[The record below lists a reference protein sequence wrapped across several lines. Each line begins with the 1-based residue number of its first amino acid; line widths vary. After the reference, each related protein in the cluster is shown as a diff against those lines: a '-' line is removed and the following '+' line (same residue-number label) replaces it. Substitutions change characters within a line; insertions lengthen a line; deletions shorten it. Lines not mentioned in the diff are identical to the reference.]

1 MKVLVTGAAGFVGSH
16 LSERLLADG
25 HDVVGLD
32 SLIPTYDTRQRLASL
47 AVLDRSDRFTL
58 RIDDLRTT
66 DLPQLLDGVD
76 VVYHLAA
83 IPGVRASWSQ
93 FASYLDHNVLALQR
107 LLDGVLESRVQ
118 RLVWASSSSVYG
130 ETDHYPTREQDATHP
145 HSPYG
150 ATKLAGEHL
159 VGAYVRNHGLDVVGL
174 RYFSVYGP
182 RQRPDMGVHRLFEA
196 ALGLGEFVL
205 YGDGTQVRD
214 MTFVSDVVDA
224 TVAASRAD
232 LPAGTNLNVAG
243 GCMVS
248 LNEVIS
254 QIEALVGHAIPMERS
269 SVQVG
274 DVRQTAG
281 DTTRAREMLGWRPSV
296 GLEAGLSQQLEW
308 HRRRREQRWPETL
321 A

>member
-1 MKVLVTGAAGFVGSH
+1 MRVLVTGAAGFIGSH

-25 HDVVGLD
+25 HEVLGLD

-47 AVLDRSDRFTL
+47 AVLDRADGFTL
-58 RIDDLRTT
+58 QIDDLRTT
-66 DLPQLLDGVD
+66 DLRQLLEGVE

-83 IPGVRASWSQ
+83 IPGVRASWSR
-93 FASYLDHNVLALQR
+93 FAAYLDHNVLALQR
-107 LLDGVLESRVQ
+107 LLDAILESKVQ

-130 ETDHYPTREQDATHP
+130 ETDNYPTREDDATHP

-182 RQRPDMGVHRLFEA
+182 RQRPDMGVHRLVEA
-196 ALGLGEFVL
+196 ALGEGTFQL
-205 YGDGTQVRD
+205 YGDGSQVRD

-224 TVAASRAD
+224 TVAAAKAD
-232 LPAGTNLNVAG
+232 VVPGTHLNVAG

-248 LNEVIS
+248 LNEVIT
-254 QIEALVGHAIPMERS
+254 QLEAIIGDAIPIERS
-269 SVQVG
+269 DAQVG
-274 DVRQTAG
+274 DVRRTAG
-281 DTTRAREMLGWRPSV
+281 DTTRARETLGWQPRVSLDD
-296 GLEAGLSQQLEW
+296 GLAQQVNW
-308 HRRRREQRWPETL
+308 HRRWREQAWSGMGT
-321 A
+321 

>member
-1 MKVLVTGAAGFVGSH
+1 MRFLVTGAAGFIGSH

-25 HDVVGLD
+25 HEVVGLD

-47 AVLDRSDRFTL
+47 AVLDRAEGFTL
-58 RIDDLRTT
+58 RIDDLRYV
-66 DLPQLLDGVD
+66 DLAELLDGVD
-76 VVYHLAA
+76 LVYHLAA

-93 FASYLDHNVLALQR
+93 FASYLEHNVLALQR
-107 LLDGVLESRVQ
+107 LLDGIRDSRVQ

-130 ETDHYPTREQDATHP
+130 ETDRYPTREEDATHP

-159 VGAYVRNHGLDVVGL
+159 VGAYVRNHGLDVLGL

-196 ALGLGEFVL
+196 ALGFGEFEL

-224 TVAASRAD
+224 TVAGSKAD
-232 LPAGTNLNVAG
+232 VPSGSNLNVAG

-248 LNEVIS
+248 LNEVIE
-254 QIEALVGHAIPMERS
+254 QIESLVGRAIPMERS
-269 SVQVG
+269 NVQVG

-281 DTTRAREMLGWRPSV
+281 DTTRARESLGWEPSV
-296 GLEAGLSQQLEW
+296 GLEAGLRQQLEW
-308 HRRRREQRWPETL
+308 HRRRREHRWPETL